1 MPSTLTAP
9 SSTTAS
15 TQAVQPGQ
23 ARRPY
28 RPPCGSGCS
37 WAVSLSVACSMLT
50 SNAAGLSQ
58 RILDKSS
65 RYVGCMQKAH
75 LIVPSVIV
83 PSVREGY
90 SRERTG
96 YPRSMRL
103 CSTISAWQHRRMWLV
118 PSAPL
123 ISSSSGLVYALHHSS
138 CAMSALSPYAS
149 ALASMRVSASGLT
162 RPRPLPCRMRSCG
175 MRR

>member
-9 SSTTAS
+9 SSQTAS

-50 SNAAGLSQ
+50 SIAAGLSQ

-75 LIVPSVIV
+75 LIG

-90 SRERTG
+90 SHERTG

-103 CSTISAWQHRRMWLV
+103 CSTMSAWQHRRMWLV

-123 ISSSSGLVYALHHSS
+123 ISSSSGLVYALHSS

-149 ALASMRVSASGLT
+149 ASASMRASASGLT